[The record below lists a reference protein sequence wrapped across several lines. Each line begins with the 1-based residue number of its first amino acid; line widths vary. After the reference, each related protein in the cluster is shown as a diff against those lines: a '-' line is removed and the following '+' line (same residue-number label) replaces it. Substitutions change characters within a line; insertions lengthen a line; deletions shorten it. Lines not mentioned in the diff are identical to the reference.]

1 MLNKIFH
8 FNFSHILMQTPSDDL
23 SQKCLS
29 SSSASVTGVFYLNR
43 WIEYMVSVYTTVVK
57 SSSMPTYAPM
67 SVSELCF
74 IPRTRFIVETN
85 NFRSWGRLA
94 HYCYVMSCLIWAW
107 NFDGFTHL
115 TVASKNQWQ
124 IWCTTD
130 LVTRQVLCNVA
141 GDLYRRITNCIV
153 GTNWMVNF
161 SNYVRKLD
169 PFDFKSS
176 CLYTLYFIAFVNIIH
191 GFYHTLCQPSV
202 IMRNSIRGP
211 ATKQAIPIPT
221 LPKCMCDCC
230 GFHGRRCAVK

>member
-1 MLNKIFH
+1 MPLDQLCI
-8 FNFSHILMQTPSDDL
+8 SHWRILSEPMNRIYGE
-23 SQKCLS
+23 CLYN
-29 SSSASVTGVFYLNR
+29 GRQELFYAYLCANVCFGALF
-43 WIEYMVSVYTTVVK
+43 YPTDTVH
-57 SSSMPTYAPM
+57 S
-67 SVSELCF
+67 
-74 IPRTRFIVETN
+74 RDG
-85 NFRSWGRLA
+85 SWGRWA

-176 CLYTLYFIAFVNIIH
+176 CLYTLYIIAFGNIIH
-191 GFYHTLCQPSV
+191 GYYHTLCQPSV

-211 ATKQAIPIPT
+211 ATKQAISIPT

-230 GFHGRRCAVK
+230 GFHGRRCAGK